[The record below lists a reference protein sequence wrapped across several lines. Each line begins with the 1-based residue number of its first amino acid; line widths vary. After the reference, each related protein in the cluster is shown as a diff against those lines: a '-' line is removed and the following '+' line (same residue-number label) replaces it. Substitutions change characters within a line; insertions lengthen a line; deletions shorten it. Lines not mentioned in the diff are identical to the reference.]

1 MWSWFKSK
9 DRGNAERVMALVANA
24 VRHVHPGGF
33 ADQSDAALV
42 CQPELAALNTLLG
55 RGDSS
60 RFGQVTFDELVS
72 RLRVYEER
80 GVLGTI
86 QTISAQDEI
95 VLGVITAAVH
105 EIELSKKGQQYSSSN
120 KGAEI
125 RNGAEFILR
134 CLNSHAEKG
143 PDRGSSTNVEGD

>member
-9 DRGNAERVMALVANA
+9 DRRNAERVMALVANA

-42 CQPELAALNTLLG
+42 CQPELAALNMLLG
-55 RGDSS
+55 REDSS
-60 RFGQVTFDELVS
+60 RFGHVTFEELVS
-72 RLRVYEER
+72 RLRFYEER
-80 GVLGTI
+80 GVLGKI
-86 QTISAQDEI
+86 LTISAKDGI

-105 EIELSKKGQQYSSSN
+105 EIELSKKGQQYSRSN
-120 KGAEI
+120 RGADI

-134 CLNSHAEKG
+134 CLNSHAEKS
-143 PDRGSSTNVEGD
+143 PDRDSSAKVEGD

>member
-1 MWSWFKSK
+1 PDRAHQPVRATARPDQRLDIATDRADVWSWFKSK
-9 DRGNAERVMALVANA
+9 DRRNAERVMALVANA

-60 RFGQVTFDELVS
+60 RFGQVTFEELVS
-72 RLRVYEER
+72 RLRFYEER
-80 GVLGTI
+80 GVLGKI

-95 VLGVITAAVH
+95 V
-105 EIELSKKGQQYSSSN
+105 
-120 KGAEI
+120 
-125 RNGAEFILR
+125 
-134 CLNSHAEKG
+134 
-143 PDRGSSTNVEGD
+143 